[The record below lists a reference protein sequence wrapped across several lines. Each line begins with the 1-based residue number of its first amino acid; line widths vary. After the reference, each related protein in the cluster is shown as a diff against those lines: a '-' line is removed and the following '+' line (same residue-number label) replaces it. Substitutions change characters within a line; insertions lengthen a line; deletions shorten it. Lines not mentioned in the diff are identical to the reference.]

1 MEVEIVVQLGKLQ
14 HDLDRLW
21 LVGSGEA
28 PMLLALENSIAAL
41 EDEVRADGI
50 LRPVQ
55 ALVPVLLLGQQ
66 DYCSELFG
74 LPWHC

>member
-1 MEVEIVVQLGKLQ
+1 MEVEIVVQLGKLENN
-14 HDLDRLW
+14 LDCFR
-21 LVGSGEA
+21 LVGTREA
-28 PMLLALENSIAAL
+28 PMLLALEDSVAAL

-66 DYCSELFG
+66 DYCSELLC
-74 LPWHC
+74 LPRNC